1 MAYPRGELQL
11 ARPRKKSNLAAARA
25 RMYHDLVFE
34 CAERVFAEQGVDTAT
49 MQDLAN
55 EAGISLKTL
64 YATFEGKDDIY
75 REILEVR
82 GAALTESVRG
92 HSAPTPDGTA
102 LERIER
108 GLGGV
113 ISFLVEHRDFFRILL
128 QEGRAW
134 GLDPKSEGAREAWDL
149 GTRAMQALIS
159 EGVASGEFAEGDVE
173 LLSLT
178 ITAILQVQLAVLLDR
193 RRDEADPES
202 LTRTIMTSVSRLLT
216 SSPAETASAA

>member
-1 MAYPRGELQL
+1 MAYSEGELRL

-82 GAALTESVRG
+82 GAALSASVRG
-92 HSAPTPDGTA
+92 HAGSTRGGSA
-102 LERIER
+102 LERIEQ

-113 ISFLVEHRDFFRILL
+113 IAFLVEHRNFFRILL

-159 EGVASGEFAEGDVE
+159 EGIANGEFAEGDVE

-193 RRDEADPES
+193 RQDSTDPES
-202 LTRTIMTSVSRLLT
+202 LTRTIMTSVSRVL
-216 SSPAETASAA
+216 SPSPAEEASAA